1 MSERTPDGSGSR
13 PGIGGDLVIPVLAIA
28 FAAYFF
34 TDIDDLDWEA
44 AANGIVVGIMLVGL
58 CVIQIA
64 LTLAAVARGQ
74 GTFGLGRLIAPVDRL
89 GQRIGLV
96 VLLSLFVATIGWLG
110 ATLSMLLLVL
120 GLLALLGVRDWRGLL
135 LMPLGI
141 AAVVYLLFVVLL
153 QAKLP
158 HGPLEKLLSAATGL
172 GG

>member
-1 MSERTPDGSGSR
+1 MSEQAQDDRPSR
-13 PGIGGDLVIPVLAIA
+13 RGLGGDLVIPVLALA

-44 AANGIVVGIMLVGL
+44 AANGIVVGALLVAL
-58 CVIQIA
+58 CVIQIVI
-64 LTLAAVARGQ
+64 TLIAVARGQ
-74 GTFGLGRLIAPVDRL
+74 GTLGLGRLIAPVDKL

-110 ATLSMLLLVL
+110 ATLGMLLLVL
-120 GLLALLGVRDWRGLL
+120 GLLLLLGVRDWRGLL
-135 LMPLGI
+135 IMPLGV

-158 HGPLEKLLSAATGL
+158 HGPLEKLLAAVTGI